1 MMLMC
6 IVAQYL
12 IIKLEQVFFAPSFV
26 QPNAHLT
33 LQLGATSWG
42 LESYIG
48 VNNAFLLVNIYF
60 RAPQVFIW
68 KCIYLSPS
76 SAFQKQVVHFA
87 SLKLP
92 KIT

>member
-12 IIKLEQVFFAPSFV
+12 IIKLEQAFFAPRFV

-33 LQLGATSWG
+33 LQLVATSWG

-48 VNNAFLLVNIYF
+48 VNNAFLLVNINF

-68 KCIYLSPS
+68 KFTYLSPS

-87 SLKLP
+87 SPELP

>member
-12 IIKLEQVFFAPSFV
+12 IIKLKQVFFAPRFI

-33 LQLGATSWG
+33 LQLVATSWG
-42 LESYIG
+42 LESYIA
-48 VNNAFLLVNIYF
+48 VNNAFLLVKINF

-68 KCIYLSPS
+68 KFIYLRPS

>member
-33 LQLGATSWG
+33 LQLGATS
-42 LESYIG
+42 
-48 VNNAFLLVNIYF
+48 
-60 RAPQVFIW
+60 
-68 KCIYLSPS
+68 
-76 SAFQKQVVHFA
+76 
-87 SLKLP
+87 
-92 KIT
+92 